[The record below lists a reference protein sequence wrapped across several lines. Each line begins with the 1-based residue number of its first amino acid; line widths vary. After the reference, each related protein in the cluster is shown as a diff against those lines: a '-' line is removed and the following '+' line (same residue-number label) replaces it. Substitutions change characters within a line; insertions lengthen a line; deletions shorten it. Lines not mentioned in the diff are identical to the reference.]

1 MAMNIGVY
9 KVLSVFGERGF
20 GVVCLAECERPVKR
34 RVTLKVIKPGRRSA
48 IFRGVS
54 HPTQIVRD

>member
-1 MAMNIGVY
+1 MVMNIGVC

-34 RVTLKVIKPGRRSA
+34 RVTSHELGFVSTAATWNRSA
-48 IFRGVS
+48 
-54 HPTQIVRD
+54 